1 MPYVKREDISKMQ
14 VLSKD
19 LAVRCN
25 KLSYVLVHVIQWLD
39 ENGHSN
45 TKIREEVD
53 TIINK
58 TDWEDSIK

>member
-39 ENGHSN
+39 ENGYSN

-58 TDWEDSIK
+58 TDWEDSIR